1 MRRCDDGGGGGSWSA
16 VGPSARA
23 LGTRSLVWE
32 DARSRA
38 RMRRAPGTGVAAPR
52 VALGAQPRGG
62 TRLGRDARSSAPGA
76 GWASPRVPASPR
88 TRPRARLASTC
99 YRVRTSPRGDPRR
112 WFRPRV
118 AFVARARAKTKSYL
132 VERADVLRA
141 GVGFEVLQDHLLDH
155 QALLGAG
162 IARCGRHGG
171 AARGSDAAMGSTR
184 SAICPRA
191 RAVSADVE
199 KKRKGVRTK
208 KIERSEKNG
217 HFSTISTWKRP
228 VQTLPLRARRDAAA
242 FVVRLRAR

>member
-99 YRVRTSPRGDPRR
+99 YRVRASPRGDPRR

-171 AARGSDAAMGSTR
+171 AARGSGAAMGSTR

-191 RAVSADVE
+191 RAMSADV
-199 KKRKGVRTK
+199 RRSARGYVP

-217 HFSTISTWKRP
+217 HKFHDFHVETPGTNDI
-228 VQTLPLRARRDAAA
+228 PLRARRDAAS